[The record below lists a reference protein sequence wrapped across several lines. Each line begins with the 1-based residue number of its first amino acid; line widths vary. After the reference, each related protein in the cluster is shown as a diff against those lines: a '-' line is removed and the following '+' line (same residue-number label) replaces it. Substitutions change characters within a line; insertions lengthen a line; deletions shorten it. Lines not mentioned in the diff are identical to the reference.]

1 MDDSPAPKLRMLA
14 PVAVGVFAV
23 ALLAV
28 LIGSGALFGGDPPD
42 RASTEPPQ
50 RPGDADR
57 RRDRREPSRG
67 AATYTVQ
74 AGDTLGSIAEET
86 EVSVERLRELNPGL
100 DPQVLS
106 TGQRIRLRE

>member
-1 MDDSPAPKLRMLA
+1 MDDSRGSNLRMLA
-14 PVAVGVFAV
+14 PVAVGAFAV

-28 LIGSGALFGGDPPD
+28 LIGSGALFGGDRPD

-50 RPGDADR
+50 RRGGDADR
-57 RRDRREPSRG
+57 RRDRRERSRPT
-67 AATYTVQ
+67 TYTVQ

-86 EVSVERLRELNPGL
+86 ELSVERLRQLNPEL
-100 DPQVLS
+100 DPQAIS